1 MYSPRKYSFH
11 CRINGCYLLELIAV
25 FIPTLPNHGSIY
37 ANSINGIIANPFQT
51 YTEQCPNGTAG
62 YFSLNYLALRNQQ
75 PIPKLGITK
84 YFIWPTRQINKNTCK
99 TCSNWQKNSD
109 SQFQNWLKDTVIE
122 FFPPTNYGFVLLY
135 PYEIYLISKRC
146 FLESIYQSRQSF
158 TKCNKLLP

>member
-1 MYSPRKYSFH
+1 MCTGLTQIFGS
-11 CRINGCYLLELIAV
+11 YLEITITV

-62 YFSLNYLALRNQQ
+62 YFSLNYLALRIQQ

-99 TCSNWQKNSD
+99 TCSNWQKRFRFIVTKLVVGYSEVVD
-109 SQFQNWLKDTVIE
+109 Y
-122 FFPPTNYGFVLLY
+122 FFSFYPALPPIKKTTYF
-135 PYEIYLISKRC
+135 
-146 FLESIYQSRQSF
+146 
-158 TKCNKLLP
+158 